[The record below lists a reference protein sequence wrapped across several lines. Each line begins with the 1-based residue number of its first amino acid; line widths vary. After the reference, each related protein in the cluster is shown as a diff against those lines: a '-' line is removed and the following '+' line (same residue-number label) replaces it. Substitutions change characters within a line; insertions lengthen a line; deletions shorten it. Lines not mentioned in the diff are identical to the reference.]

1 MDMENMRENMRRGV
15 IPGVMA
21 GYVFLAYAGPG
32 MQDAIGGM
40 IGSNAFIGFILHVI
54 ISIIAGALYTGVFM
68 QYAKGPNPLVDI
80 VAGGL
85 IYGVIW
91 WVVGANVIMPV
102 ITNAI
107 ANPETPAAV
116 LSLDV
121 NDASFF
127 GHIIFG
133 HLLAFLVVLR
143 DQALNIGK

>member
-1 MDMENMRENMRRGV
+1 MNMDNMRRGI

-21 GYVFLAYAGPG
+21 GYVFLAYSGSG
-32 MQDAIGGM
+32 MQNMVGGM
-40 IGSNAFIGFILHVI
+40 INADAFIGFILHVI
-54 ISIIAGALYTGVFM
+54 ISVIAGALYTGVFM

-85 IYGVIW
+85 VYGLIW

-102 ITNAI
+102 IA
-107 ANPETPAAV
+107 
-116 LSLDV
+116 SGDV
-121 NDASFF
+121 MQLNFTGDSFF

-133 HLLAFLVVLR
+133 HVLAFLVVLR

>member
-1 MDMENMRENMRRGV
+1 MDMESMRRGV

-21 GYVFLAYAGPG
+21 GYVFLAYAGGMG
-32 MQDAIGGM
+32 MQEMVGGM
-40 IGSNAFIGFILHVI
+40 ISSNVFFGFVLHVI
-54 ISIIAGALYTGVFM
+54 ISAVIGALYTGVFK
-68 QYAKGPNPLVDI
+68 QYAKMPNPLVDI

-91 WVVGANVIMPV
+91 WVVGANVIMP
-102 ITNAI
+102 
-107 ANPETPAAV
+107 AV
-116 LSLDV
+116 VGGDLLQLDV
-121 NDASFF
+121 NTASFF